1 MGIDPPKV
9 LGPVD
14 SLRYVQK
21 GLEKIKTERALGK
34 ETVNQR
40 KKEIQIHVANQKA
53 TVAQIEIEQER
64 PKKAE
69 TIIILSAVLLLLFE
83 LGKGALGLA
92 RLLIQKEKKVGTEL
106 ETGHLPETVIQRNT
120 KHSIVRRS
128 HPREW
133 YVFDISI

>member
-1 MGIDPPKV
+1 MNKEIMGIDPRKV

-21 GLEKIKTERALGK
+21 ELEKIETARALGK

-53 TVAQIEIEQER
+53 TVAQIEIEQAR
-64 PKKAE
+64 LKKAE

-83 LGKGALGLA
+83 LGKGGVALA
-92 RLLIQKEKKVGTEL
+92 RLLFQKGK
-106 ETGHLPETVIQRNT
+106 
-120 KHSIVRRS
+120 
-128 HPREW
+128 
-133 YVFDISI
+133 